1 MGLRFRKSI
10 SVAPGVKVNVNK
22 KSAGVTVG
30 KRGAHYTINTT
41 GKQTASVGLP
51 GTGLSYSKSF
61 GGKKKSSKASSKKAS
76 ASSNTNSASAD
87 LLNEAKAAG
96 NNTGCIILAIAA
108 VAIVAIIVFGIWGI
122 VKLIVNNKDKASNK
136 EKSAVES
143 VADNGSA
150 SNQTAAGDKT
160 ADESTAAGDNSSA
173 NSTSP
178 ADSEKVWVT
187 ASGSK
192 YHSKS
197 DCGGIS
203 GATQI
208 SLEEAES
215 RGLTPCKK
223 CH

>member
-10 SVAPGVKVNVNK
+10 SVAKGVKVNINK

-61 GGKKKSSKASSKKAS
+61 GGKKKSSKASSSKKSSSTPS
-76 ASSNTNSASAD
+76 ASDD
-87 LLNEAKAAG
+87 LLNGAKAAG

-108 VAIVAIIVFGIWGI
+108 VAIVAILVFGIWGI
-122 VKLIVNNKDKASNK
+122 VKLIVNHKDKASTSDK
-136 EKSAVES
+136 GAVES
-143 VADNGSA
+143 VVDNDSSSSQSSSSSSSSGSGE
-150 SNQTAAGDKT
+150 T
-160 ADESTAAGDNSSA
+160 
-173 NSTSP
+173 
-178 ADSEKVWVT
+178 VWVT

-203 GATQI
+203 NAYQI
-208 SLEEAES
+208 TLEEAEQ

>member
-10 SVAPGVKVNVNK
+10 SVAKGVKVNINK

-61 GGKKKSSKASSKKAS
+61 GGKKKSNKASSSKKSSSTPS
-76 ASSNTNSASAD
+76 AGDD

-96 NNTGCIILAIAA
+96 SNSGCIILAIAA
-108 VAIVAIIVFGIWGI
+108 VAIVAILVFGIWGI
-122 VKLIVNNKDKASNK
+122 VKLIVNHKDKASTSDK
-136 EKSAVES
+136 GAVES
-143 VADNGSA
+143 VVDNDSSSSQSSSSSSSSGSGE
-150 SNQTAAGDKT
+150 T
-160 ADESTAAGDNSSA
+160 
-173 NSTSP
+173 
-178 ADSEKVWVT
+178 VWVT

-203 GATQI
+203 NAYQI
-208 SLEEAES
+208 TLEEAEQ

>member
-22 KSAGVTVG
+22 KSASVTVG
-30 KRGAHYTINTT
+30 KKGAHYTMSTS

-61 GGKKKSSKASSKKAS
+61 GGKKKSNKSSSSKKGSSSGSSSVGETVENAAQS
-76 ASSNTNSASAD
+76 AANNS
-87 LLNEAKAAG
+87 
-96 NNTGCIILAIAA
+96 GCIILAIAA
-108 VAIVAIIVFGIWGI
+108 VVILALIVLGIWGI
-122 VKLIVNNKDKASNK
+122 VKLVSNHANKDKASDNVAVTQTVDSD
-136 EKSAVES
+136 SAG
-143 VADNGSA
+143 NQSA
-150 SNQTAAGDKT
+150 
-160 ADESTAAGDNSSA
+160 A
-173 NSTSP
+173 NSNSQ
-178 ADSEKVWVT
+178 SSSGEMVWVT

-203 GATQI
+203 GAYQI
-208 SLEEAES
+208 TLEEAET

>member
-1 MGLRFRKSI
+1 MGLRFRTSI

-22 KSAGVTVG
+22 KSASVTVG
-30 KRGAHYTINTT
+30 KKGAHYTMSTS

-61 GGKKKSSKASSKKAS
+61 GGKKKSSKSSSSKKGS
-76 ASSNTNSASAD
+76 SSNNGSSVGETVENVAQTAANNS
-87 LLNEAKAAG
+87 
-96 NNTGCIILAIAA
+96 GCIILAVAA
-108 VAIVAIIVFGIWGI
+108 VVILALIVLGIWGI
-122 VKLIVNNKDKASNK
+122 VKLVSNHTSK
-136 EKSAVES
+136 ETSSDNVAVTQTADSDSSDSQS
-143 VADNGSA
+143 VA
-150 SNQTAAGDKT
+150 
-160 ADESTAAGDNSSA
+160 NSSSG
-173 NSTSP
+173 NSS
-178 ADSEKVWVT
+178 SEQVWVT

-203 GATQI
+203 NAYPIT
-208 SLEEAES
+208 LEEAET

>member
-10 SVAPGVKVNVNK
+10 SVAKGVKVNINK

-61 GGKKKSSKASSKKAS
+61 GGRKKSSKASSSKKSSSSSSTKS
-76 ASSNTNSASAD
+76 AGDD

-96 NNTGCIILAIAA
+96 SNSGCIILAIAA
-108 VAIVAIIVFGIWGI
+108 VAILALIVLGIWGL
-122 VKLIVNNKDKASNK
+122 VKLVSNHSKKSDASGSNTAITETVNANDSQNSDTASSTDK
-136 EKSAVES
+136 
-143 VADNGSA
+143 
-150 SNQTAAGDKT
+150 
-160 ADESTAAGDNSSA
+160 
-173 NSTSP
+173 
-178 ADSEKVWVT
+178 SEKVWVT
-187 ASGSK
+187 ASGTK

-197 DCGGIS
+197 DCSGMS
-203 GATQI
+203 GAYQI
-208 SLEEAES
+208 TLEEAES
-215 RGLTPCKK
+215 RGLTPCKR

>member
-22 KSAGVTVG
+22 KSASVTVG
-30 KRGAHYTINTT
+30 KKGAHYTMSTS

-61 GGKKKSSKASSKKAS
+61 GGKKKSSKSSSSKTGN
-76 ASSNTNSASAD
+76 SSSSQSVGETVENVAQTAANNS
-87 LLNEAKAAG
+87 
-96 NNTGCIILAIAA
+96 GCIILAVAA
-108 VAIVAIIVFGIWGI
+108 VVILALIVLGIWGI
-122 VKLIVNNKDKASNK
+122 VKLVSNHTSKETASDNV
-136 EKSAVES
+136 AVTQTADSDSSDSQS
-143 VADNGSA
+143 VA
-150 SNQTAAGDKT
+150 
-160 ADESTAAGDNSSA
+160 NSSSG
-173 NSTSP
+173 NSS
-178 ADSEKVWVT
+178 SEQVWVT

-203 GATQI
+203 NAYQI
-208 SLEEAES
+208 TLEEAET

>member
-10 SVAPGVKVNVNK
+10 SVAKGVKVNINK

-30 KRGAHYTINTT
+30 KKGAHYTINTT

-61 GGKKKSSKASSKKAS
+61 GGKKKSSKKASSSKKGAAESGSS
-76 ASSNTNSASAD
+76 AGETIENATQAAANNS
-87 LLNEAKAAG
+87 
-96 NNTGCIILAIAA
+96 GCIILAVAA
-108 VAIVAIIVFGIWGI
+108 VAILALIVLGIWGL
-122 VKLIVNNKDKASNK
+122 VKLVSNHSKKADTSGSNTAITETVNANDNQNSDSSSSSTDK
-136 EKSAVES
+136 
-143 VADNGSA
+143 
-150 SNQTAAGDKT
+150 
-160 ADESTAAGDNSSA
+160 
-173 NSTSP
+173 
-178 ADSEKVWVT
+178 SEKVWVT

-203 GATQI
+203 NAYQI
-208 SLEEAES
+208 TLEEAEQ

>member
-10 SVAPGVKVNVNK
+10 SVAKGVKVNINK
-22 KSAGVTVG
+22 KSASVTVG

-61 GGKKKSSKASSKKAS
+61 GGKKKSSKKTSSKKGNAAS
-76 ASSNTNSASAD
+76 GNSSVGENIENAAQSAANNS
-87 LLNEAKAAG
+87 
-96 NNTGCIILAIAA
+96 GCIILAIAA
-108 VAIVAIIVFGIWGI
+108 VAILALIVLGIWGL
-122 VKLIVNNKDKASNK
+122 VKLVSNHSKKADTSKGDTAITQTVN
-136 EKSAVES
+136 
-143 VADNGSA
+143 ADDSQNTDSGSSSA
-150 SNQTAAGDKT
+150 STDK
-160 ADESTAAGDNSSA
+160 
-173 NSTSP
+173 
-178 ADSEKVWVT
+178 SEKVWVT

-203 GATQI
+203 NAYQI
-208 SLEEAES
+208 TLSEAEQ

>member
-96 NNTGCIILAIAA
+96 NNSGCIILAIAA
-108 VAIVAIIVFGIWGI
+108 VAILALLVLGIWGL
-122 VKLIVNNKDKASNK
+122 VKLFSNKGSDKKASDNK
-136 EKSAVES
+136 AAVES
-143 VADNGSA
+143 VADNNDSSG
-150 SNQTAAGDKT
+150 QT
-160 ADESTAAGDNSSA
+160 
-173 NSTSP
+173 NSTSS
-178 ADSEKVWVT
+178 DKSDTVSGSEKVWVT

-197 DCGGIS
+197 DCGGMSNAYEI
-203 GATQI
+203 T
-208 SLEEAES
+208 LEEAKQ